1 MAQPAIALRPRTHA
15 DGQVLAFLA
24 RHRSAAQVSDDALA
38 WAVGLTL
45 ALVGRY
51 DLALPPGQL
60 AGFLVLLPAALAIHL
75 LVGVLGRF
83 CHGSSQRT
91 MFTDHSRAC
100 T

>member
-1 MAQPAIALRPRTHA
+1 MAEPASDLPPKTQAE
-15 DGQVLAFLA
+15 GQVLAFLA
-24 RHRSAAQVSDDALA
+24 RHRSAAQVSADVLA

-51 DLALPPGQL
+51 DFLPPGQL
-60 AGFLVLLPAALAIHL
+60 AGFFVLLPAALALHV

-83 CHGSSQRT
+83 RHGSSQRT
-91 MFTDHSRAC
+91 MFTDHVRAC